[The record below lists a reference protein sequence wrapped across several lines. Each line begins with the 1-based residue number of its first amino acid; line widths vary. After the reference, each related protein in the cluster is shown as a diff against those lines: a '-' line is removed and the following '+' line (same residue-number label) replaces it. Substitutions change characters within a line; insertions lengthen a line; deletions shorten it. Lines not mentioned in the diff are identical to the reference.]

1 MKYRFG
7 GLLDLSHSVL
17 RFWLVLTSTA
27 VTTEVLQ
34 SSAMGDSATA
44 LCAFPATMISLL
56 KYSYCVIT
64 IMPAFQSI
72 NPEVFFFFFLSCQR
86 NGTTQKWLEGKGKT
100 GKRMN

>member
-1 MKYRFG
+1 M
-7 GLLDLSHSVL
+7 DLSHSVL

-72 NPEVFFFFFLSCQR
+72 NPEVFFFFYLVKEMEPPR
-86 NGTTQKWLEGKGKT
+86 NGWKGKEKQVR
-100 GKRMN
+100 G